1 MFKSPTQKFVD
12 PAPPTSSTSSG
23 NIRARLDKDPVPISA
38 GRTGGSLRALEFPSY
53 VSSSTTGTTA
63 ATSKTGPSS
72 SVKPNQTARE
82 IRRSTQGIAPTSKS
96 SRENLKHVS
105 TSKSPT
111 LAESNSTAT
120 PATMTRR
127 AVNSMGRISESSA
140 YGKSGHYYAPPN
152 LSLKASKPSATG
164 TNVSHPLDASKPR
177 TFHTDRSLSARSIN
191 SPRMES
197 EPSSTLSTAAV
208 SPLGRKTSAY
218 NLTSSFSA
226 FKFSNTTATGSR
238 NSSASPQPPKSEDE
252 LAPNQ
257 YPPKIMTKRLSLREH
272 ILEKISPRA
281 RNKKEFP
288 NTTRL
293 DEIPTAT
300 TGRDVPSKMDKI
312 RREEDVGNAE
322 RRMSV
327 DSYYNPARPTHGIMT
342 SADDLGSSATSRR
355 ASVNTHVFV
364 DRSHMTFDRAE
375 PNSIRSSKTSVYTR
389 RQSLHPEVDEILRM
403 RVPKRSAVL
412 KYLLNKQPATPRGL
426 VGLQNL
432 GNTCFMNSILQCIF
446 ATECLMGYLL
456 SGDYKMDLNTK
467 SPMKGQLALSFV
479 SVVEEALKPANAA
492 SSGRVINP
500 SRFKRQIDTWAP
512 QFAGYSQQ
520 DAQEFLRFMLDG
532 LHEDLNRVFMRP
544 RFSYKDVDV
553 DKLSD
558 VDKARFSWHRYHAS
572 NCGLIFDLF
581 GGQLQSTVTCHSCNY
596 ASITFDTF
604 WDLSL
609 PIPKASRDDAVSK
622 CSLADCLAEFA
633 AKEVLDELY
642 RCDNCK
648 TKVRASKRLQVY
660 RCPEILVLHLK
671 RFSFS
676 RYSRDKVETNVNFPL
691 RKLSLESIMSPTPG
705 HDQIIYYDLFGISN
719 HMGGLGGGHYISHTK
734 NWDTGLWYEKND
746 SIVTQV
752 DEGRIE
758 NGLGRSSYVL
768 FFQKSRG

>member
-12 PAPPTSSTSSG
+12 PTPPSSSTSNG
-23 NIRARLDKDPVPISA
+23 NIRARLDKDPVSISA
-38 GRTGGSLRALEFPSY
+38 SRTGGSLRGLELPSY
-53 VSSSTTGTTA
+53 VTSSA
-63 ATSKTGPSS
+63 ATSKAAPSS
-72 SVKPNQTARE
+72 SAKPNQTARE
-82 IRRSTQGIAPTSKS
+82 IRRSTQGVVSTSKS
-96 SRENLKHVS
+96 SRENLKYA
-105 TSKSPT
+105 TKSPT
-111 LAESNSTAT
+111 SGESSSTAAST
-120 PATMTRR
+120 AMSRR
-127 AVNSMGRISESSA
+127 PGNSMGRISESSA
-140 YGKSGHYYAPPN
+140 HGKSGYYSVPPN
-152 LSLKASKPSATG
+152 LSLKTSKPSATG
-164 TNVSHPLDASKPR
+164 TNVSHPQDASKQR
-177 TFHTDRSLSARSIN
+177 TFHTEQTLSAKSIN
-191 SPRMES
+191 SAHMEN
-197 EPSSTLSTAAV
+197 EVSSILPNAAV

-226 FKFSNTTATGSR
+226 FKFSNTAAATASR
-238 NSSASPQPPKSEDE
+238 TSSASPQPPKSEDD
-252 LAPNQ
+252 LAPSQ
-257 YPPKIMTKRLSLREH
+257 YPPKNMTKRLSLREH

-288 NTTRL
+288 NSPRL
-293 DEIPTAT
+293 EEIPTAT
-300 TGRDVPSKMDKI
+300 SRDAGSKMDKP
-312 RREEDVGNAE
+312 RREEDMGKSE

-327 DSYYNPARPTHGIMT
+327 DSYYNPARSTHGIST
-342 SADDLGSSATSRR
+342 DDGGASAASRR
-355 ASVNTHVFV
+355 ASINTHVFV

-375 PNSIRSSKTSVYTR
+375 PSSIRSSKTSVYTR

-403 RVPKRSAVL
+403 RIPKRSAVL

-456 SGDYKMDLNTK
+456 SGDYKTDLNTK

-479 SVVEEALKPANAA
+479 SVVEEALRPANAA
-492 SSGRVINP
+492 SSSTRVINP
-500 SRFKRQIDTWAP
+500 SRFKRQIDSWAP

-544 RFSYKDVDV
+544 RFSYKDADV

-558 VDKARFSWHRYHAS
+558 VDKARFAWHRYHAS

-622 CSLADCLAEFA
+622 CSLADCLVEFA

-648 TKVRASKRLQVY
+648 TKARASKRLQVY

-676 RYSRDKVETNVNFPL
+676 RYSRDKVETSINFPL

-734 NWDTGLWYEKND
+734 SWDTGLWYEKND
-746 SIVTQV
+746 SIVTQ
-752 DEGRIE
+752 
-758 NGLGRSSYVL
+758 
-768 FFQKSRG
+768 